1 MCVQLGSKYCFSST
15 IPPWIEEQ
23 IGFKL
28 SKCHA
33 AHKKDQL
40 KVRMIW
46 IQMKTQLKFTLRLLS
61 LRWHGQKL
69 LGRKKQPGK
78 SGSVKCHSN
87 TDRNERHQKTAHP
100 GLSRQSRMR
109 LLWRQLK
116 ENYQKTKPLLFV
128 AKLIALIITILH
140 SKNFSQAQK
149 AMNLRPQILWVTNRS
164 PFFSPTSH
172 SWAETYRHILSFAFH
187 KYLVPNFSIRW
198 Q

>member
-87 TDRNERHQKTAHP
+87 TDRNETPEDSPSWALPTVKNEAVVKTAKRK
-100 GLSRQSRMR
+100 LSEDKTVAFCGKADCSHNNNTTF
-109 LLWRQLK
+109 K
-116 ENYQKTKPLLFV
+116 EFLTSTESHEFE
-128 AKLIALIITILH
+128 T
-140 SKNFSQAQK
+140 S
-149 AMNLRPQILWVTNRS
+149 NLM
-164 PFFSPTSH
+164 SH
-172 SWAETYRHILSFAFH
+172 
-187 KYLVPNFSIRW
+187 
-198 Q
+198 